1 MTIVGKL
8 LANEITDFSLLY
20 GVSSRKINYFIPIIH
35 HLFVSE
41 LESSPVDSNLTR
53 NFGIKEPHF
62 GGIQNNGE
70 YCHSKDTEFYE
81 SLGDYTPFFEGLQ
94 EKDKSSKKSLTL
106 SFSACHKGLSSEMI
120 SSIIQSF
127 YDALPMK

>member
-8 LANEITDFSLLY
+8 LANEITDDFSLLY

-70 YCHSKDTEFYE
+70 YCHSERCGILRVPWGLH
-81 SLGDYTPFFEGLQ
+81 SFFRGITRERQ
-94 EKDKSSKKSLTL
+94 K
-106 SFSACHKGLSSEMI
+106 
-120 SSIIQSF
+120 Q
-127 YDALPMK
+127 

>member
-1 MTIVGKL
+1 MESPVAKLITSSQSFTIC
-8 LANEITDFSLLY
+8 
-20 GVSSRKINYFIPIIH
+20 
-35 HLFVSE
+35 LFPN
-41 LESSPVDSNLTR
+41 PVDSNLTR

-94 EKDKSSKKSLTL
+94 EKDKSSKKKFDSVFFCL
-106 SFSACHKGLSSEMI
+106 S
-120 SSIIQSF
+120 
-127 YDALPMK
+127 

>member
-81 SLGDYTPFFEGLQ
+81 SLGDYSFFRGITRERQ
-94 EKDKSSKKSLTL
+94 K
-106 SFSACHKGLSSEMI
+106 
-120 SSIIQSF
+120 Q
-127 YDALPMK
+127 

>member
-106 SFSACHKGLSSEMI
+106 SFSACHKGLI

-127 YDALPMK
+127 YETLRMK

>member
-70 YCHSKDTEFYE
+70 YCHSKRYGILRVPWGLLLF
-81 SLGDYTPFFEGLQ
+81 SRDYKRKT
-94 EKDKSSKKSLTL
+94 KAVKKV
-106 SFSACHKGLSSEMI
+106 
-120 SSIIQSF
+120 
-127 YDALPMK
+127 